1 MLIQNDD
8 KMNRFFVILFLISNY
23 LFAQLENNI
32 LFKVNDSLVYV
43 DEFNRVYNKNI
54 DLIDE
59 NNQKDFESYLEL
71 FINYK
76 LKLAEA
82 YDLGLQNDPKY
93 KSELNKYVKQ
103 LQNTYLTDRETEDKF
118 LREAYERTKYE
129 VNVSHVLIRIDENDN
144 DTIDVYNKLNNL
156 RGPFLNS
163 SINDFKNSN
172 LENEE
177 LIIENLG
184 YFSAFKMIYK
194 FENMAYNT
202 SVGEVSMPFRSR
214 FGFHILKV
222 NDKRPS
228 LGEVTVGHIMT
239 YKNKPNAFERITNI
253 SDSLN
258 NGVSFEYLAK
268 KYSDDKNSSFKGGRL
283 NPFSSGQINSIPFEN
298 AAFELDKKNNI
309 SKPIE
314 TKYGWHIIKF
324 YSKKNLQKFD
334 EIKYE
339 LLNKLKKSSRFSMVS
354 DSFYDFLINRY
365 GLNFQNNNL
374 DYFISILDPSYFKG
388 EWVIPESIDEEK
400 ILIKILD
407 RNLKF
412 IDFATF
418 LEDNQRKTSVTPYQ
432 KLISDQYKSFIKYNA
447 LEVYKNNLESENS
460 DYKYVIKEYR
470 EGLLLFNLM
479 QDKIWTVRD
488 SDSTKLKRYFDDN
501 KNKYSSFEDER
512 GKVIGDFQQYQEEI
526 WINSLKSK
534 HKLTINKRAVKRLKK
549 EYN

>member
-1 MLIQNDD
+1 
-8 KMNRFFVILFLISNY
+8 MNRFFIVLSLFINFS
-23 LFAQLENNI
+23 FAQLENNI

-103 LQNTYLTDRETEDKF
+103 LQNTYLTDRETENKF

-163 SINDFKNSN
+163 SINDFKNSHI
-172 LENEE
+172 EDEE

-194 FENMAYNT
+194 FENMAYKT
-202 SVGEVSMPFRSR
+202 PVGEVSLPFRSR

-222 NDKRPS
+222 NDKRSS

-239 YKNKPNAFERITNI
+239 YKNKPNAYERITNI
-253 SDSLN
+253 LDSLN
-258 NGVSFEYLAK
+258 NGISFEYLAK

-298 AAFELDKKNNI
+298 AAFELGKKNNI

-324 YSKKNLQKFD
+324 YSKKNVLKFD

-339 LLNKLKKSSRFSMVS
+339 LLNKLKKSSRFSIVS
-354 DSFYDFLINRY
+354 DSFYDFLMNRY
-365 GLNFQNNNL
+365 GLNYQNNNL

-388 EWVIPESIDEEK
+388 EWSIPESIDEEK
-400 ILIKILD
+400 TLIKILD
-407 RNLKF
+407 KNLKF

-418 LEDNQRKTSVTPYQ
+418 LEDNQRKTSITPYQ
-432 KLISDQYKSFIKYNA
+432 KLISDRYKSFIKYNA

-460 DYKYVIKEYR
+460 DYKFVIKEYR

-488 SDSTKLKRYFDDN
+488 SDSTKLKMFFSEN
-501 KNKYSSFEDER
+501 KNKYTSFEEDR
-512 GKVIGDFQQYQEEI
+512 GKVIGDFQQYQEEL

-534 HKLTINKRAVKRLKK
+534 HKLTINKRTVKRLKK

>member
-1 MLIQNDD
+1 
-8 KMNRFFVILFLISNY
+8 MNRFFIILFLISNFS
-23 LFAQLENNI
+23 FAQLENNI

-118 LREAYERTKYE
+118 LREAYERTKHE

-144 DTIDVYNKLNNL
+144 DTINVYNKLNSL

-163 SINDFKNSN
+163 SIGDFKKSN
-172 LENEE
+172 QEDEE

-194 FENMAYNT
+194 FENMAYKT
-202 SVGEVSMPFRSR
+202 PVGEVSLPFRSR

-222 NDKRPS
+222 NNKRSS

-239 YKNKPNAFERITNI
+239 YKNKPNAYERITNI
-253 SDSLN
+253 LDSLN

-298 AAFELDKKNNI
+298 AAFELGKNKNI
-309 SKPIE
+309 SKPIQ

-324 YSKKNLQKFD
+324 YSKKNVQKFD

-339 LLNKLKKSSRFSMVS
+339 LLNKLKKSSRFSIVS
-354 DSFYDFLINRY
+354 DSFYDFLMNRY
-365 GLNFQNNNL
+365 GLSYQNNNL
-374 DYFISILDPSYFKG
+374 DYFISILDPGYFKG
-388 EWVIPESIDEEK
+388 EWSIPESIQEEK
-400 ILIKILD
+400 ILIKISD
-407 RNLKF
+407 KHLKY

-418 LEDNQRKTSVTPYQ
+418 LEDNQRKSSVTPYQ

-447 LEVYKNNLESENS
+447 LEIYKNNLESENS
-460 DYKYVIKEYR
+460 DYKFVIKEYR

-488 SDSTKLKRYFDDN
+488 SDSTKLKMFFNEN
-501 KNKYSSFEDER
+501 KNKYISFEEDR
-512 GKVIGDFQQYQEEI
+512 GKVIGDFQQFQEEL

-534 HKLTINKRAVKRLKK
+534 HKLTLNKRTIKRLKK
-549 EYN
+549 DYN

>member
-1 MLIQNDD
+1 
-8 KMNRFFVILFLISNY
+8 MNRFFIILFLISNY
-23 LFAQLENNI
+23 LFAQLENNV

-43 DEFNRVYNKNI
+43 DEFNRVYNKNL

-82 YDLGLQNDPKY
+82 YEIGLQNDPKY
-93 KSELNKYVKQ
+93 KSELNKYIKQ

-118 LREAYERTKYE
+118 LNEAYERTKSE
-129 VNVSHVLIRIDENDN
+129 VNVSHVLIRIDENEN
-144 DTIDVYNKLNNL
+144 DTLKIYNKLNAL
-156 RGPFLNS
+156 RGAFSNLPV
-163 SINDFKNSN
+163 NDFKNKYQN
-172 LENEE
+172 DQE

-202 SVGEVSMPFRSR
+202 PVGEVSMPFRTR

-268 KYSDDKNSSFKGGRL
+268 KYSDDKNSSYKGGRL

-324 YSKKNLQKFD
+324 YSKKNVKKFD

-339 LLNKLKKSSRFSMVS
+339 LLNKLKRSSRFSIVS

-365 GLNFQNNNL
+365 GISYQNNNL
-374 DYFISILDPSYFKG
+374 DYFISILNPSYFKG
-388 EWVIPESIDEEK
+388 EWSIPELRNEDE
-400 ILIKILD
+400 ILIKISD
-407 RNLKF
+407 RDLKY

-418 LEDNQRKTSVTPYQ
+418 LEDNQRKSTAIPYQ
-432 KLISDQYKSFIKYNA
+432 KLISDQYKSFVQYNA
-447 LEVYKNNLESENS
+447 LEVYKSNLESENS
-460 DYKYVIKEYR
+460 DYRYVIKEYR

-488 SDSTKLKRYFDDN
+488 SDSTKLKVFFDDN
-501 KNKYSSFEDER
+501 KNKYSSFEDDR
-512 GKVIGDFQQYQEEI
+512 GKVIGDFQQFQEEL
-526 WINSLKSK
+526 WVKSLKSK
-534 HKLTINKRAVKRLKK
+534 HKLTLNKRTIKRLKK

>member
-1 MLIQNDD
+1 
-8 KMNRFFVILFLISNY
+8 MNRFFIVLSLFINFS
-23 LFAQLENNI
+23 FAQLENNI

-103 LQNTYLTDRETEDKF
+103 LQNTYLTDRETENKF

-163 SINDFKNSN
+163 SINDFKNSHI
-172 LENEE
+172 EDEE

-194 FENMAYNT
+194 FENMAYKT
-202 SVGEVSMPFRSR
+202 PVGEVSLPFRSR

-222 NDKRPS
+222 NDKRSS

-239 YKNKPNAFERITNI
+239 YKNKPNAYERITNI
-253 SDSLN
+253 LDSLN
-258 NGVSFEYLAK
+258 NGISFEYLAK

-298 AAFELDKKNNI
+298 AAFELGKKNNV

-324 YSKKNLQKFD
+324 YSKKNVQKFD

-339 LLNKLKKSSRFSMVS
+339 LLNKLKKSSRFSIVS
-354 DSFYDFLINRY
+354 DSFYDFLMNRY
-365 GLNFQNNNL
+365 GLSYQNNNL

-388 EWVIPESIDEEK
+388 EWSIPESIDEEK
-400 ILIKILD
+400 TLIKILD
-407 RNLKF
+407 KNLKF

-418 LEDNQRKTSVTPYQ
+418 LEDNQRKTSITPYQ
-432 KLISDQYKSFIKYNA
+432 KLISDRYKSFIKYNA

-460 DYKYVIKEYR
+460 DYKFVIKEYR

-488 SDSTKLKRYFDDN
+488 SDSTKLKMFFSEN
-501 KNKYSSFEDER
+501 KNKYTSFEEDR
-512 GKVIGDFQQYQEEI
+512 GKVIGDFQQYQEEL

-534 HKLTINKRAVKRLKK
+534 HKLTINKRTVKRLKK

>member
-1 MLIQNDD
+1 
-8 KMNRFFVILFLISNY
+8 MNRFFIVLSLFINFS
-23 LFAQLENNI
+23 FAQLENNI

-129 VNVSHVLIRIDENDN
+129 VNVSHILIRIDENDN

-156 RGPFLNS
+156 RDPFLNS
-163 SINDFKNSN
+163 SINDFKNSH
-172 LENEE
+172 LEDEE

-194 FENMAYNT
+194 FENMAYKT
-202 SVGEVSMPFRSR
+202 PVGEVSLPFRSR

-222 NDKRPS
+222 NDKRSS

-239 YKNKPNAFERITNI
+239 YKNKQNAYERITNI
-253 SDSLN
+253 LDSLN
-258 NGVSFEYLAK
+258 NGISFEYLAK

-298 AAFELDKKNNI
+298 AAFELGKKNNV

-324 YSKKNLQKFD
+324 YSKKNVQKFD

-339 LLNKLKKSSRFSMVS
+339 LLNKLKKSSRFSIVS
-354 DSFYDFLINRY
+354 DSFYDFLMNRY
-365 GLNFQNNNL
+365 GLNYQNNNL

-388 EWVIPESIDEEK
+388 EWSIPESIDEEK
-400 ILIKILD
+400 TLIKILD
-407 RNLKF
+407 KNLKF

-418 LEDNQRKTSVTPYQ
+418 LEDNQRKTSITPYQ
-432 KLISDQYKSFIKYNA
+432 KLISDRYKSFIKYNA

-460 DYKYVIKEYR
+460 DYKFVIKEYR

-488 SDSTKLKRYFDDN
+488 SDSTKLKMFFSEN
-501 KNKYSSFEDER
+501 KNKYTSFEEDR
-512 GKVIGDFQQYQEEI
+512 GKVIGDFQQYQEEL

-534 HKLTINKRAVKRLKK
+534 HKLTINKRTVKRLKK

>member
-1 MLIQNDD
+1 
-8 KMNRFFVILFLISNY
+8 MNRFFIVLSLFINFS
-23 LFAQLENNI
+23 FAQLENNI

-129 VNVSHVLIRIDENDN
+129 VNVSHVLIRIDEYDN

-163 SINDFKNSN
+163 SFSDFKNSH
-172 LENEE
+172 LEDEE
-177 LIIENLG
+177 LIVENLG

-194 FENMAYNT
+194 FENMAYKT
-202 SVGEVSMPFRSR
+202 PVGEVSLPFRSR

-222 NDKRPS
+222 NDKRSS

-239 YKNKPNAFERITNI
+239 YKNKPNAYERITNI
-253 SDSLN
+253 LDSLN
-258 NGVSFEYLAK
+258 NGISFEYLAK

-298 AAFELDKKNNI
+298 AAFELGKKNNV

-324 YSKKNLQKFD
+324 YSKKNVQKFD

-339 LLNKLKKSSRFSMVS
+339 LLNKLKKSSRFSIVS
-354 DSFYDFLINRY
+354 DSFYDFLMNRY
-365 GLNFQNNNL
+365 GLNYQNNNL

-388 EWVIPESIDEEK
+388 EWSIPESIDEEK
-400 ILIKILD
+400 TLIKILD
-407 RNLKF
+407 KNLKF

-418 LEDNQRKTSVTPYQ
+418 LEDNQRKTSITPYQ
-432 KLISDQYKSFIKYNA
+432 KLISDRYKSFIKYNA
-447 LEVYKNNLESENS
+447 LEVYKNNLESENL
-460 DYKYVIKEYR
+460 DYKFVIKEYR

-488 SDSTKLKRYFDDN
+488 SDSTKLKMFFSEN
-501 KNKYSSFEDER
+501 KNKYTSFEEDR
-512 GKVIGDFQQYQEEI
+512 GKVIGDFQQYQEEL

-534 HKLTINKRAVKRLKK
+534 HKLTINKRTVKRLKK

>member
-1 MLIQNDD
+1 
-8 KMNRFFVILFLISNY
+8 MNRFFIILFLISNFS
-23 LFAQLENNI
+23 FAQLENNI

-118 LREAYERTKYE
+118 LREAYERTKHE

-144 DTIDVYNKLNNL
+144 DTINVYNKLNSL

-163 SINDFKNSN
+163 SIDDFKNSHQ
-172 LENEE
+172 EDEE

-194 FENMAYNT
+194 FENMAYKT
-202 SVGEVSMPFRSR
+202 PVGEVSLPFRSR

-222 NDKRPS
+222 NNKRSS

-239 YKNKPNAFERITNI
+239 YKNKPNAYERITNI
-253 SDSLN
+253 LDSLN

-298 AAFELDKKNNI
+298 AAFELGKKNNI

-324 YSKKNLQKFD
+324 YSKKNVQKFD

-339 LLNKLKKSSRFSMVS
+339 LLNKLKKSSRFSIVS
-354 DSFYDFLINRY
+354 DSFYDFLMNRY
-365 GLNFQNNNL
+365 GLSYQNNNL

-388 EWVIPESIDEEK
+388 EWSIPESIQEEK
-400 ILIKILD
+400 ILIKISD
-407 RNLKF
+407 KHLKY

-418 LEDNQRKTSVTPYQ
+418 LEDNQRKSSVTPYQ

-447 LEVYKNNLESENS
+447 LEIYKNNLESENS
-460 DYKYVIKEYR
+460 DYKFVIKEYR

-488 SDSTKLKRYFDDN
+488 SDSTKLKMFFNEN
-501 KNKYSSFEDER
+501 KNKYTSFEEDR
-512 GKVIGDFQQYQEEI
+512 GKVIGDFQQFQEEL

-534 HKLTINKRAVKRLKK
+534 HKLTLNKRTIKRLKK
-549 EYN
+549 DYN

>member
-1 MLIQNDD
+1 
-8 KMNRFFVILFLISNY
+8 MNRFFIILFLISNFS
-23 LFAQLENNI
+23 FAQLENNI

-118 LREAYERTKYE
+118 LREAYERTKHE

-144 DTIDVYNKLNNL
+144 DTINVYNKLNSL

-163 SINDFKNSN
+163 SIGDFKKSN
-172 LENEE
+172 QEDEE

-194 FENMAYNT
+194 FENMAYKT
-202 SVGEVSMPFRSR
+202 PVGEVSLPFRSR

-222 NDKRPS
+222 NNKRSS

-239 YKNKPNAFERITNI
+239 YKNKPNAYERITNI
-253 SDSLN
+253 LDSLN

-298 AAFELDKKNNI
+298 AAFELGKKNNI

-324 YSKKNLQKFD
+324 YSKKNVQKFD

-339 LLNKLKKSSRFSMVS
+339 LLNKLKKSSRFSIVS
-354 DSFYDFLINRY
+354 DSFYDFLMNRY
-365 GLNFQNNNL
+365 GLNYQNNNL

-388 EWVIPESIDEEK
+388 EWSIPKSIDEEK
-400 ILIKILD
+400 TLIKILD
-407 RNLKF
+407 KNLKF

-418 LEDNQRKTSVTPYQ
+418 LEDNQRKTSITPYQ
-432 KLISDQYKSFIKYNA
+432 KLISDRYKSFIKYNA
-447 LEVYKNNLESENS
+447 LEVYKNNLENENS
-460 DYKYVIKEYR
+460 DYKFVIKEYR

-488 SDSTKLKRYFDDN
+488 SDSTKLKMFFSEN
-501 KNKYSSFEDER
+501 KNKYTSFEEDR
-512 GKVIGDFQQYQEEI
+512 GKVIGDFQQYQEEL

-534 HKLTINKRAVKRLKK
+534 HKLTINKKTVKRLKK

>member
-1 MLIQNDD
+1 M
-8 KMNRFFVILFLISNY
+8 
-23 LFAQLENNI
+23 
-32 LFKVNDSLVYV
+32 
-43 DEFNRVYNKNI
+43 
-54 DLIDE
+54 
-59 NNQKDFESYLEL
+59 
-71 FINYK
+71 
-76 LKLAEA
+76 
-82 YDLGLQNDPKY
+82 
-93 KSELNKYVKQ
+93 
-103 LQNTYLTDRETEDKF
+103 
-118 LREAYERTKYE
+118 
-129 VNVSHVLIRIDENDN
+129 
-144 DTIDVYNKLNNL
+144 
-156 RGPFLNS
+156 
-163 SINDFKNSN
+163 
-172 LENEE
+172 
-177 LIIENLG
+177 
-184 YFSAFKMIYK
+184 
-194 FENMAYNT
+194 
-202 SVGEVSMPFRSR
+202 
-214 FGFHILKV
+214 
-222 NDKRPS
+222 
-228 LGEVTVGHIMT
+228 
-239 YKNKPNAFERITNI
+239 
-253 SDSLN
+253 
-258 NGVSFEYLAK
+258 AK

-298 AAFELDKKNNI
+298 AAFELGEKNNI

-339 LLNKLKKSSRFSMVS
+339 LLNKLKKSSRFSIVS
-354 DSFYDFLINRY
+354 DSFYDFLMNRY
-365 GLNFQNNNL
+365 GLNYQNNNL

-388 EWVIPESIDEEK
+388 EWSIPESIDEEK
-400 ILIKILD
+400 TLIKILD
-407 RNLKF
+407 KNLKF

-488 SDSTKLKRYFDDN
+488 SDSTKLKMFFSEN
-501 KNKYSSFEDER
+501 KNKYTSFEEDR
-512 GKVIGDFQQYQEEI
+512 GKVIGDFQQYQEEL

>member
-1 MLIQNDD
+1 
-8 KMNRFFVILFLISNY
+8 MNRFFIVLSLFINFS
-23 LFAQLENNI
+23 FAQLENNI

-129 VNVSHVLIRIDENDN
+129 VNVSHILIRIDENDN

-163 SINDFKNSN
+163 SINDFKNSHI
-172 LENEE
+172 EDEE

-194 FENMAYNT
+194 FENMAYKT
-202 SVGEVSMPFRSR
+202 PVGEVSLPFRSR

-222 NDKRPS
+222 NDKRSS

-239 YKNKPNAFERITNI
+239 YKNKPNAYERITNI
-253 SDSLN
+253 LDSLN
-258 NGVSFEYLAK
+258 NGISFEYLAK

-298 AAFELDKKNNI
+298 AAFELGKKNNV

-324 YSKKNLQKFD
+324 YSKKNVQKFD

-339 LLNKLKKSSRFSMVS
+339 LLNKLKKSSRFSIIS
-354 DSFYDFLINRY
+354 DSFYDFLMNRY
-365 GLNFQNNNL
+365 GLSYQNNNL

-388 EWVIPESIDEEK
+388 EWSIPESIDEEK
-400 ILIKILD
+400 TLIKILD
-407 RNLKF
+407 KNLKF

-418 LEDNQRKTSVTPYQ
+418 LEDNQRKTSITPYQ
-432 KLISDQYKSFIKYNA
+432 KLISDRYKSFIKYNA

-460 DYKYVIKEYR
+460 DYKFVIKEYR

-488 SDSTKLKRYFDDN
+488 SDSTKLKMFFSEN
-501 KNKYSSFEDER
+501 KNKYTSFEEDR
-512 GKVIGDFQQYQEEI
+512 GKVIGDFQQYQEEL

-534 HKLTINKRAVKRLKK
+534 HKLTINKRTVKRLKK

>member
-1 MLIQNDD
+1 
-8 KMNRFFVILFLISNY
+8 MNRFFIVLSLFINFS
-23 LFAQLENNI
+23 FAQLENNI

-129 VNVSHVLIRIDENDN
+129 VNVSHILIRIDENDN

-156 RGPFLNS
+156 RDPFLNS
-163 SINDFKNSN
+163 SINDFKNSH
-172 LENEE
+172 LDDEE

-194 FENMAYNT
+194 FENMAYKT
-202 SVGEVSMPFRSR
+202 PVGEVSLPFRSR

-222 NDKRPS
+222 NDKRSS

-239 YKNKPNAFERITNI
+239 YKNKPNAYERITNI
-253 SDSLN
+253 LDSLN
-258 NGVSFEYLAK
+258 NGISFEYLAK

-298 AAFELDKKNNI
+298 AAFELGKKNNV

-324 YSKKNLQKFD
+324 YSKKNVQKFD

-339 LLNKLKKSSRFSMVS
+339 LLNKLKKSSRFSIVS
-354 DSFYDFLINRY
+354 DSFYDFLMNRY
-365 GLNFQNNNL
+365 GLNYQNNNL

-388 EWVIPESIDEEK
+388 EWSIPESIDEEK
-400 ILIKILD
+400 TLIKILD
-407 RNLKF
+407 KNLKF

-460 DYKYVIKEYR
+460 DYKFVIKEYR

-488 SDSTKLKRYFDDN
+488 SDSTKLKMFFSEN
-501 KNKYSSFEDER
+501 KNKYTSFEEDR
-512 GKVIGDFQQYQEEI
+512 GKVIGDFQQYQEEL

-534 HKLTINKRAVKRLKK
+534 HKLTINKRTVKRLKK

>member
-1 MLIQNDD
+1 M
-8 KMNRFFVILFLISNY
+8 
-23 LFAQLENNI
+23 
-32 LFKVNDSLVYV
+32 
-43 DEFNRVYNKNI
+43 
-54 DLIDE
+54 IDE

-163 SINDFKNSN
+163 SINDFKNSHI
-172 LENEE
+172 EDEE

-194 FENMAYNT
+194 FENMAYKT
-202 SVGEVSMPFRSR
+202 PVGEVSLPFRSR

-222 NDKRPS
+222 NDKRSS

-239 YKNKPNAFERITNI
+239 YKNKPNAYERITNI
-253 SDSLN
+253 LDSLN
-258 NGVSFEYLAK
+258 NGISFEYLAK

-298 AAFELDKKNNI
+298 AAFELGKKNNV

-324 YSKKNLQKFD
+324 YSKKNVQKFD

-339 LLNKLKKSSRFSMVS
+339 LLNKLKKSSRFSIIS
-354 DSFYDFLINRY
+354 DSFYNFLMNRY
-365 GLNFQNNNL
+365 GLNYQNNNL

-388 EWVIPESIDEEK
+388 EWSIPESIDEEK
-400 ILIKILD
+400 TLIKILD
-407 RNLKF
+407 KNLKF

-418 LEDNQRKTSVTPYQ
+418 LEDNQRKTSITPYQ
-432 KLISDQYKSFIKYNA
+432 KLISDRYKSFIKYNA

-460 DYKYVIKEYR
+460 DYKFVIKEYR

-488 SDSTKLKRYFDDN
+488 SDSTKLKMFFSEN
-501 KNKYSSFEDER
+501 KNKYTSFEEDR
-512 GKVIGDFQQYQEEI
+512 GKVIGDFQQYQEKL

-534 HKLTINKRAVKRLKK
+534 HKLTINKRTVKRLKK

>member
-1 MLIQNDD
+1 
-8 KMNRFFVILFLISNY
+8 MNRFFIILLLISNFS
-23 LFAQLENNI
+23 FAQLENNI

-103 LQNTYLTDRETEDKF
+103 LQNTYLTDKKTEDKF
-118 LREAYERTKYE
+118 LREAYERTKHE

-144 DTIDVYNKLNNL
+144 DTINVYNKLNAL

-163 SINDFKNSN
+163 SIDDFKNSHQ
-172 LENEE
+172 EDEE

-194 FENMAYNT
+194 FENMAYKT
-202 SVGEVSMPFRSR
+202 PVGEVSLPFRSR

-222 NDKRPS
+222 NDKRSS

-239 YKNKPNAFERITNI
+239 YKNKPNAYERISNI
-253 SDSLN
+253 LDSLN
-258 NGVSFEYLAK
+258 SGLSFEYLAK

-283 NPFSSGQINSIPFEN
+283 NPFSSGQINSTPFEN
-298 AAFELDKKNNI
+298 AAFELGKKNNI

-324 YSKKNLQKFD
+324 YSKKNVQNFD

-339 LLNKLKKSSRFSMVS
+339 LLNKLKKSSRFSIVS
-354 DSFYDFLINRY
+354 DSFYDFLMNRY
-365 GLNFQNNNL
+365 GLSYQNNNL

-388 EWVIPESIDEEK
+388 EWSIPESIQEEK
-400 ILIKILD
+400 ILIKISD
-407 RNLKF
+407 KHLKY

-418 LEDNQRKTSVTPYQ
+418 LEDNQRKSSLSPYQ
-432 KLISDQYKSFIKYNA
+432 KLISDQYKSFIKSNA
-447 LEVYKNNLESENS
+447 LEIYKNNLESENS
-460 DYKYVIKEYR
+460 DYKFVIKEYR

-479 QDKIWTVRD
+479 QDKIWTLKEDD
-488 SDSTKLKRYFDDN
+488 SVKLKTFFNDN
-501 KNKYSSFEDER
+501 KIKYKSFEDER
-512 GKVIGDFQQYQEEI
+512 SKVIMDFQKFQEDNWLKI
-526 WINSLKSK
+526 LKSK
-534 HKLTINKRAVKRLKK
+534 HKLTLNKRTIKRLKK
-549 EYN
+549 DYN

>member
-1 MLIQNDD
+1 
-8 KMNRFFVILFLISNY
+8 MNRFFIILLLISNFS
-23 LFAQLENNI
+23 FAQLENNI
-32 LFKVNDSLVYV
+32 LFKVNDSLVYI

-118 LREAYERTKYE
+118 LREAYERTKHE

-144 DTIDVYNKLNNL
+144 DTINVYNKLNAL

-163 SINDFKNSN
+163 SIDDFKNSHQ
-172 LENEE
+172 EDEE

-194 FENMAYNT
+194 FENMAYKT
-202 SVGEVSMPFRSR
+202 PVGEVSLPFRSR

-222 NDKRPS
+222 NDKRSS

-239 YKNKPNAFERITNI
+239 YKNKPNAYERISNI
-253 SDSLN
+253 LDSLN

-298 AAFELDKKNNI
+298 AAFELGKKNNI

-324 YSKKNLQKFD
+324 YSKKNVQNFD

-339 LLNKLKKSSRFSMVS
+339 LLNKLKKSSRFSIVS
-354 DSFYDFLINRY
+354 DSFYDFLMNRY
-365 GLNFQNNNL
+365 GLSYQNNNL

-388 EWVIPESIDEEK
+388 EWSIPESIQEEK
-400 ILIKILD
+400 ILIKISD
-407 RNLKF
+407 KHLKY

-418 LEDNQRKTSVTPYQ
+418 LEDNQRKSSVSPYQ
-432 KLISDQYKSFIKYNA
+432 KLISDQYKSFIKSNA
-447 LEVYKNNLESENS
+447 LEIYKNNLESENS
-460 DYKYVIKEYR
+460 DYKFVIKEYR

-479 QDKIWTVRD
+479 QDKIWTLKEDD
-488 SDSTKLKRYFDDN
+488 SVKLKTFFNDN
-501 KNKYSSFEDER
+501 KIKYKSFEDER
-512 GKVIGDFQQYQEEI
+512 SKVIMDFQKFQEDNWLKI
-526 WINSLKSK
+526 LKSK
-534 HKLTINKRAVKRLKK
+534 HKLTLNKRTIKRLKK
-549 EYN
+549 DYN

>member
-1 MLIQNDD
+1 
-8 KMNRFFVILFLISNY
+8 MNRFFIVLSLFINFS
-23 LFAQLENNI
+23 FAQLENNI

-156 RGPFLNS
+156 RDPFLNS
-163 SINDFKNSN
+163 SINDFKNSH
-172 LENEE
+172 LEDEE

-194 FENMAYNT
+194 FENMAYKT
-202 SVGEVSMPFRSR
+202 PVGEVSLPFRSR

-222 NDKRPS
+222 NDKRSS
-228 LGEVTVGHIMT
+228 LGEVTVGHIMA
-239 YKNKPNAFERITNI
+239 YKNKPNAYERITNI
-253 SDSLN
+253 LDSLN
-258 NGVSFEYLAK
+258 NGISFEYLAK

-298 AAFELDKKNNI
+298 AAFELGKKNNV

-324 YSKKNLQKFD
+324 YSKKNVQKFD

-339 LLNKLKKSSRFSMVS
+339 LLNKLKKSSRFSIIS
-354 DSFYDFLINRY
+354 DSFYDFLMNRY
-365 GLNFQNNNL
+365 GLDYQNNNL

-388 EWVIPESIDEEK
+388 EWSIPESIDEEK
-400 ILIKILD
+400 TLIKILD
-407 RNLKF
+407 KNLKF

-418 LEDNQRKTSVTPYQ
+418 LEDNQRKTSITPYQ
-432 KLISDQYKSFIKYNA
+432 KLISDRYKSFIKYNA

-460 DYKYVIKEYR
+460 DYKFVIKEYR

-488 SDSTKLKRYFDDN
+488 SDSTKLKMFFSEN
-501 KNKYSSFEDER
+501 KNKYTSFEEDR
-512 GKVIGDFQQYQEEI
+512 GKVIGDFQQYQEEL

-534 HKLTINKRAVKRLKK
+534 HKLTINKRTVKRLKK

>member
-1 MLIQNDD
+1 
-8 KMNRFFVILFLISNY
+8 MNRFFIVLSLFINFS
-23 LFAQLENNI
+23 FAQLENNI

-103 LQNTYLTDRETEDKF
+103 LQNTYLTDRETENKF

-156 RGPFLNS
+156 RDPFLNS
-163 SINDFKNSN
+163 SINDFKNSHI
-172 LENEE
+172 EDEE

-194 FENMAYNT
+194 FENMAYKT
-202 SVGEVSMPFRSR
+202 PVGEVSLPFRSR

-222 NDKRPS
+222 NDKRSS

-239 YKNKPNAFERITNI
+239 YKNKPNAYERITNI
-253 SDSLN
+253 LDSLN
-258 NGVSFEYLAK
+258 NGISFEYLAK

-298 AAFELDKKNNI
+298 AAFELGKKNNI

-324 YSKKNLQKFD
+324 YSKKNVQKFD

-339 LLNKLKKSSRFSMVS
+339 LLNKLKKSSRFSIVS
-354 DSFYDFLINRY
+354 DSFYDFLMNRY
-365 GLNFQNNNL
+365 GLNYQNNNL

-388 EWVIPESIDEEK
+388 EWSIPESIDEEK
-400 ILIKILD
+400 TLIKILD
-407 RNLKF
+407 KNLKF

-418 LEDNQRKTSVTPYQ
+418 LEDNQRKTSITPYQ
-432 KLISDQYKSFIKYNA
+432 KLISDRYKSFIKYNA

-460 DYKYVIKEYR
+460 DYKFVIKEYR

-488 SDSTKLKRYFDDN
+488 SDSTKLKMFFSEN
-501 KNKYSSFEDER
+501 KNKYTSFEEDR
-512 GKVIGDFQQYQEEI
+512 GKVIGDFQQYQEEL

-534 HKLTINKRAVKRLKK
+534 HKLTINKRTVKRLKK

>member
-1 MLIQNDD
+1 
-8 KMNRFFVILFLISNY
+8 MNRFFIILFLISNFS
-23 LFAQLENNI
+23 FAQLENNI

-118 LREAYERTKYE
+118 LREAYERTKHE

-144 DTIDVYNKLNNL
+144 DTINVYNKLNSL

-163 SINDFKNSN
+163 SIGDFKKSN
-172 LENEE
+172 QEDEE

-194 FENMAYNT
+194 FENMAYKT
-202 SVGEVSMPFRSR
+202 PVGEVSLPFRSR

-222 NDKRPS
+222 NNKRSS

-239 YKNKPNAFERITNI
+239 YKNKPNAYERITNI
-253 SDSLN
+253 LDSLN

-298 AAFELDKKNNI
+298 AAFELGKKNNI

-324 YSKKNLQKFD
+324 YSKKNVQNFD

-339 LLNKLKKSSRFSMVS
+339 LLNKLKKSSRFSIVS
-354 DSFYDFLINRY
+354 DSFYDFLMNRY
-365 GLNFQNNNL
+365 GLSYQNNNL

-388 EWVIPESIDEEK
+388 EWSIPESIQEEK
-400 ILIKILD
+400 ILIKISD
-407 RNLKF
+407 KHLKY

-418 LEDNQRKTSVTPYQ
+418 LEDNQRKSSVTPYQ

-447 LEVYKNNLESENS
+447 LEIYKNNLESENS
-460 DYKYVIKEYR
+460 DYKFVIKEYR

-488 SDSTKLKRYFDDN
+488 SDSTKLKIFFNKN
-501 KNKYSSFEDER
+501 KNKYTSFEEDR
-512 GKVIGDFQQYQEEI
+512 GKVIGDFQQFQEEL

-534 HKLTINKRAVKRLKK
+534 HKLTLNKRTIKRLKK
-549 EYN
+549 DYN

>member
-1 MLIQNDD
+1 
-8 KMNRFFVILFLISNY
+8 MNRFFIVLSLFINFS
-23 LFAQLENNI
+23 FAQLENNI

-129 VNVSHVLIRIDENDN
+129 VNVSHILIRIDENDN

-156 RGPFLNS
+156 RDPFLNS
-163 SINDFKNSN
+163 SINDFKNSH
-172 LENEE
+172 LEDEE

-194 FENMAYNT
+194 FENMAYKT
-202 SVGEVSMPFRSR
+202 PVGEVSLPFRSR

-222 NDKRPS
+222 NDKRSS

-239 YKNKPNAFERITNI
+239 YKNKPNAYERITNI
-253 SDSLN
+253 LDSLN
-258 NGVSFEYLAK
+258 NGISFEYLAK

-298 AAFELDKKNNI
+298 AAFELGKKNNV

-324 YSKKNLQKFD
+324 YSKKNVQKFD

-339 LLNKLKKSSRFSMVS
+339 LLNKLKKSSRFSIVS
-354 DSFYDFLINRY
+354 DSFYDFLMNRY
-365 GLNFQNNNL
+365 GLNYQNNNL

-388 EWVIPESIDEEK
+388 EWSIPESIDEEK
-400 ILIKILD
+400 TLIKILD
-407 RNLKF
+407 KNLKF

-418 LEDNQRKTSVTPYQ
+418 LEDNQRKTSITPYQ
-432 KLISDQYKSFIKYNA
+432 KLISDRYKSFIKYNA
-447 LEVYKNNLESENS
+447 LEVYKNNLENENS
-460 DYKYVIKEYR
+460 DYKFVIKEYR

-488 SDSTKLKRYFDDN
+488 SDSTKLKMFFSEN
-501 KNKYSSFEDER
+501 KNKYTSFEEDR
-512 GKVIGDFQQYQEEI
+512 GKVIGDFQQYQEEL

>member
-1 MLIQNDD
+1 MLIQNDG
-8 KMNRFFVILFLISNY
+8 KMNRFFLILFLISNY

-163 SINDFKNSN
+163 SINDFKNSHI
-172 LENEE
+172 EDEE

-194 FENMAYNT
+194 FENMAYKT
-202 SVGEVSMPFRSR
+202 PVGEVSLPFRSR

-222 NDKRPS
+222 NDKRSS

-239 YKNKPNAFERITNI
+239 YKNKPNAYERITNI
-253 SDSLN
+253 LDSLN
-258 NGVSFEYLAK
+258 NGISFEYLAK

-298 AAFELDKKNNI
+298 AAFELGKKNNV

-324 YSKKNLQKFD
+324 YSKKNVQKFD

-339 LLNKLKKSSRFSMVS
+339 LLNKLKKSSRFSIVS
-354 DSFYDFLINRY
+354 DSFYDFLMNRY
-365 GLNFQNNNL
+365 GLSYQNNNL

-388 EWVIPESIDEEK
+388 EWSIPESIDEEK
-400 ILIKILD
+400 TLIKILD
-407 RNLKF
+407 KNLKF

-418 LEDNQRKTSVTPYQ
+418 LEDNQRKTSITPYQ
-432 KLISDQYKSFIKYNA
+432 NLISDRYKSFIKYNA

-460 DYKYVIKEYR
+460 DYKFVIKEYR

-488 SDSTKLKRYFDDN
+488 SDSTKLKMFFSEN
-501 KNKYSSFEDER
+501 KNKYTSFEEDR
-512 GKVIGDFQQYQEEI
+512 GKVIGDFQQYQEEL

-534 HKLTINKRAVKRLKK
+534 HKLTINKRTVKRLKK

>member
-1 MLIQNDD
+1 
-8 KMNRFFVILFLISNY
+8 MNRFFIVLSLFINFS
-23 LFAQLENNI
+23 FAQLENNI

-144 DTIDVYNKLNNL
+144 DTIDVYNKLNTL
-156 RGPFLNS
+156 RDPFLNS
-163 SINDFKNSN
+163 SINDFKNSH
-172 LENEE
+172 LEDEE

-194 FENMAYNT
+194 FENMAYKT
-202 SVGEVSMPFRSR
+202 PVGEVSLPFRSR

-222 NDKRPS
+222 NDKRSS

-239 YKNKPNAFERITNI
+239 YKNKPNAYERITNI
-253 SDSLN
+253 LDSLN
-258 NGVSFEYLAK
+258 NGISFEYLAK

-298 AAFELDKKNNI
+298 AAFELGKKNNI

-324 YSKKNLQKFD
+324 YSKKNVQKFD

-339 LLNKLKKSSRFSMVS
+339 LLNKLKKSSRFSIVS
-354 DSFYDFLINRY
+354 DSFYDFLMNRY
-365 GLNFQNNNL
+365 GLNYQNNNL

-388 EWVIPESIDEEK
+388 EWSIPESIDEEK
-400 ILIKILD
+400 ILLKILD
-407 RNLKF
+407 KNLKF

-418 LEDNQRKTSVTPYQ
+418 LEDNQRKTSITPYQ
-432 KLISDQYKSFIKYNA
+432 KLISDRYKSFIKYNA

-460 DYKYVIKEYR
+460 DYKFVIKEYR

-488 SDSTKLKRYFDDN
+488 SDSTKLKMFFSEN
-501 KNKYSSFEDER
+501 KNKYTSFEEDR
-512 GKVIGDFQQYQEEI
+512 GKVIGDFQQYQEEL

-534 HKLTINKRAVKRLKK
+534 HKLTINKRTVKRLKK

>member
-1 MLIQNDD
+1 
-8 KMNRFFVILFLISNY
+8 MNRFFIVLSLFINFS
-23 LFAQLENNI
+23 FAQLENNI

-103 LQNTYLTDRETEDKF
+103 LQNTYLTDRETENKF

-156 RGPFLNS
+156 RDPFLNS
-163 SINDFKNSN
+163 SINDFKNSH
-172 LENEE
+172 LEDEE

-194 FENMAYNT
+194 FENMAYKT
-202 SVGEVSMPFRSR
+202 PVGEVSLPFRSR

-222 NDKRPS
+222 NDKRSS

-239 YKNKPNAFERITNI
+239 YKNKPNAYERITNI
-253 SDSLN
+253 LDSLN
-258 NGVSFEYLAK
+258 NGISFEYLAK

-298 AAFELDKKNNI
+298 AAFELGKKNNV

-324 YSKKNLQKFD
+324 YSKKNVQKFD

-339 LLNKLKKSSRFSMVS
+339 LLNKLKKSSRFSIIS
-354 DSFYDFLINRY
+354 DSFYDFLMNRY
-365 GLNFQNNNL
+365 GLNYQNNNL

-388 EWVIPESIDEEK
+388 EWSIPESIDEEK
-400 ILIKILD
+400 TLIKILD
-407 RNLKF
+407 KNLKF

-488 SDSTKLKRYFDDN
+488 SDSTKLKMFFSEN
-501 KNKYSSFEDER
+501 KNKYTSFEEDR
-512 GKVIGDFQQYQEEI
+512 GKVIGDFQQYQEEL

-534 HKLTINKRAVKRLKK
+534 HKLTINKRTVKRLKK

>member
-1 MLIQNDD
+1 
-8 KMNRFFVILFLISNY
+8 MNRFFIVISLFINSS
-23 LFAQLENNI
+23 FAQLENNI

-156 RGPFLNS
+156 RDPFLNS
-163 SINDFKNSN
+163 SFNDFKNSN
-172 LENEE
+172 LEDEE

-298 AAFELDKKNNI
+298 AAFELGKKNNI

-339 LLNKLKKSSRFSMVS
+339 LLNKLKKSSRFNIVS
-354 DSFYDFLINRY
+354 DSFYDFLMDRY
-365 GLNFQNNNL
+365 GLNDQNNNL

-418 LEDNQRKTSVTPYQ
+418 LEDNQRKTSVTSYQ
-432 KLISDQYKSFIKYNA
+432 KLISDQYKSFVKYNA

-488 SDSTKLKRYFDDN
+488 SDSTKLKMYFDDN

-512 GKVIGDFQQYQEEI
+512 GKVIGDFQQYQEEL

>member
-1 MLIQNDD
+1 
-8 KMNRFFVILFLISNY
+8 MNRFFIILFLISNFS
-23 LFAQLENNI
+23 FAQLENNI

-103 LQNTYLTDRETEDKF
+103 LQNTYLTDRKTEDKF
-118 LREAYERTKYE
+118 LREAYERTKHE

-144 DTIDVYNKLNNL
+144 DTINVYNKLNAL

-163 SINDFKNSN
+163 SIDDFKNSHQ
-172 LENEE
+172 EDEE

-194 FENMAYNT
+194 FENMAYKT
-202 SVGEVSMPFRSR
+202 PVGEVSLPFRSR

-222 NDKRPS
+222 NDKRSS

-239 YKNKPNAFERITNI
+239 YKNKPNAYERISNI
-253 SDSLN
+253 LDSLN

-298 AAFELDKKNNI
+298 AAFELGKKNNI

-324 YSKKNLQKFD
+324 YSKKNVQNFD

-339 LLNKLKKSSRFSMVS
+339 LLNKLKKSSRFSIVS
-354 DSFYDFLINRY
+354 DSFYDFLMNRY
-365 GLNFQNNNL
+365 GLSYQNNNL

-388 EWVIPESIDEEK
+388 EWSIPESIQEEK
-400 ILIKILD
+400 ILIKIFD
-407 RNLKF
+407 KNLKY

-418 LEDNQRKTSVTPYQ
+418 LEDNQRKSSITPYQ

-447 LEVYKNNLESENS
+447 LEIYKNNLESENS
-460 DYKYVIKEYR
+460 DYKFVIKEYR

-488 SDSTKLKRYFDDN
+488 SDSTKLKMFFNEN
-501 KNKYSSFEDER
+501 KNKYTSFEEDR
-512 GKVIGDFQQYQEEI
+512 GKVIGDFQQFQEEL

-534 HKLTINKRAVKRLKK
+534 HKLTLNKRTIKRLKK
-549 EYN
+549 DYN